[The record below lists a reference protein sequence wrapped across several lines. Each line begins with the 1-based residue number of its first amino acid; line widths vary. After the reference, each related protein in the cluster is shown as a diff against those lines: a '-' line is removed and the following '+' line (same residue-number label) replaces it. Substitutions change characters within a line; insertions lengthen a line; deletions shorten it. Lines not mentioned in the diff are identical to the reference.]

1 MTPGPAPRLRDIFRL
16 LLNLVRYS
24 PWHYAATLIPQAL
37 RLTLVLA
44 PGLIAR
50 AIFDHLSA
58 GRPLG
63 PDLWLL
69 IGSLV
74 AVALGRVGAL
84 LGAVYLEN
92 TVFFRSANVI
102 RMNLFERFMR
112 RPMAHLMPFPPGEVV
127 SRMGLDGGRLPN
139 YLTQLENVFG
149 SGVGAGL
156 AFAVMAAVSL
166 PLASVALL
174 PLLVS
179 PIAVA
184 LINLRRLRVL
194 RNLRNMEG
202 RIGALLGDAF
212 GSVQALQIA
221 GAEARAVEQLDRLNA
236 QRKHYAV
243 LDQFLHKLVLESF
256 VTDLALVTTAAI
268 LLLAAQSLRAGTFSV
283 GDFVLFSYA
292 ANRVTD
298 FGFYLGN
305 SMSQLQESRVA
316 VERMTP
322 LLSGAPAH
330 TLGWPSG
337 WLARLR
343 KAPAGTLRA
352 LEVEALTFTHAS
364 SGRGIRE
371 ASFRVE
377 AGHFVV
383 ITGRI
388 GSGKTTLLRTLLG
401 LLPAQTGIVRWNGE
415 AVKDPPEFFVPPRSA
430 YTPQV
435 PRLFSETLKTNILLG
450 GDDAVL
456 AEALR
461 LAVLEDDVPQLEK
474 GIDTRV
480 GPRGVKLS
488 GGQLQRA
495 AAARMFARAPDLLVF
510 DDLSSALD
518 VETEEK
524 LWARLRETRG
534 GRRTV
539 LAVSN
544 RRGAL
549 RMADRVVVLKD
560 GLILDN
566 GPLDTLL
573 ERCPEMRA
581 IWEAT
586 AGDVSS
592 LP

>member
-1 MTPGPAPRLRDIFRL
+1 M
-16 LLNLVRYS
+16 
-24 PWHYAATLIPQAL
+24 
-37 RLTLVLA
+37 LA

-50 AIFDHLSA
+50 AVFDYLSA

-69 IGSLV
+69 IGLFV
-74 AVALGRVGAL
+74 AVAAGRVGAL
-84 LGAVYLEN
+84 LGAIYLEN

-139 YLTQLENVFG
+139 YLSQLENVFG
-149 SGVGAGL
+149 SGVGAGI
-156 AFAVMAAVSL
+156 AFAAMGEVSL
-166 PLASVALL
+166 PLAAVALL

-221 GAEARAVEQLDRLNA
+221 WAEARAVEQLDRLNA
-236 QRKHYAV
+236 QRKRYAV
-243 LDQFLHKLVLESF
+243 LDQFLSKLVLESF

-330 TLGWPSG
+330 TLGWPSA
-337 WLARLR
+337 WLAGLR
-343 KAPAGTLRA
+343 KAPEGTLRA
-352 LEVEALTFTHAS
+352 LEVEGLSFTHRS
-364 SGRGIRE
+364 SGRGIRG
-371 ASFRVE
+371 ASFRIE
-377 AGHFVV
+377 AGSFVV

-388 GSGKTTLLRTLLG
+388 GSGKTTLLRTMLG
-401 LLPAQTGIVRWNGE
+401 LLPPHAGGAKWNGE
-415 AVKDPPEFFVPPRSA
+415 PVADPAEFFVPPRTA

-435 PRLFSETLKTNILLG
+435 PRLFSETLRTNILLG
-450 GDDAVL
+450 ADDGLL

-461 LAVLEDDVPQLEK
+461 LAVLEEDVPQLEK
-474 GIDTRV
+474 GLDTLV

-524 LWARLRETRG
+524 LWQRLRETRG

-549 RMADRVVVLKD
+549 RMADRVIVLKD
-560 GLILDN
+560 GLILDS
-566 GPLDTLL
+566 GPLDALL
-573 ERCPEMRA
+573 DRCPEMRA
-581 IWEAT
+581 IWEASAGAGPQT
-586 AGDVSS
+586 ATDVSS
-592 LP
+592 RQ